1 MGRCS
6 RLGVGLLCEGSMI
19 GLIGGMD
26 ELDSCDGCLMKSSAT
41 PYRSRN

>member
-19 GLIGGMD
+19 GLIGRMNG
-26 ELDSCDGCLMKSSAT
+26 LDICDGCLMK
-41 PYRSRN
+41 